1 MRQARNKDR
10 GNFERMDFNIDV
22 LDESEK
28 IIFTLRT
35 LYHERGYER
44 YRMSKFEEYDLYS
57 RNKDFLVSDQVITFT
72 DTNGRLMA
80 LKPDVTLSIIKNN
93 KDNPEQLKKLYY
105 NENVYRVSKGSQSF
119 REIMQAGL
127 ECFGAVDH
135 KTLSEVLELA
145 ALSLAAVSKDYVLE
159 ISDLTILSAVIEAV
173 PVSQDVKKQLIKCF
187 SEKNRHGVRAICEAQ
202 HVDPSY
208 ARDLIRLLELY
219 GSPETV
225 IEGLKELC
233 REKDPGMGLSEEVAR
248 LTDVIT
254 VLQKSACRDHIL
266 IDFSLVSDMNY
277 YNGIIFRGFIA
288 GIPDS
293 VLSGGQYDKLM
304 HKLGRKSGA
313 VGFAVYLD
321 QLGHNRRIQN
331 M

>member
-1 MRQARNKDR
+1 
-10 GNFERMDFNIDV
+10 MDFNIDV
-22 LDESEK
+22 LDESEM
-28 IIFTLRT
+28 IIFALRS
-35 LYHERGYER
+35 LYRERGYER

-72 DTNGRLMA
+72 DTNGRLLA

-93 KDNPEQLKKLYY
+93 KEDPDQLKKLYY

-135 KTLSEVLELA
+135 KALSEVLELA
-145 ALSLAAVSKDYVLE
+145 ALSLAVVSDDYVLE
-159 ISDLTILSAVIEAV
+159 ISDLTILSALIEVV
-173 PVSQDVKKQLIKCF
+173 PVSSDVKKELLKCF

-202 HVDPSY
+202 GLDPSY
-208 ARDLIRLLELY
+208 ARDLILLLELY
-219 GSPETV
+219 GSPDTV
-225 IEGLKELC
+225 IDGLKEFC
-233 REKDPGMGLSEEVAR
+233 AEWDTGLSEEVDR
-248 LTDVIT
+248 LIDVIG
-254 VLQKSACRDHIL
+254 VFRGSACQDHIL

-277 YNGIIFRGFIA
+277 YNGIIFRGFIS

-293 VLSGGQYDKLM
+293 VLSGGQYDRLM
-304 HKLGRKSGA
+304 HKLGRRSGA

-321 QLGHNRRIQN
+321 QLGALRRK
-331 M
+331 

>member
-1 MRQARNKDR
+1 MN
-10 GNFERMDFNIDV
+10 FNIDV

-28 IIFTLRT
+28 IIYALRT

-93 KDNPEQLKKLYY
+93 KDKPESLKKLYY
-105 NENVYRVSKGSQSF
+105 NENVYRVAKGSQSF
-119 REIMQAGL
+119 REIMQVGL
-127 ECFGAVDH
+127 ECFGAVDSG
-135 KTLSEVLELA
+135 TLSEVLELA
-145 ALSLAAVSKDYVLE
+145 AMSLQAVSDEYVLE
-159 ISDLTILSAVIEAV
+159 ISDLSILSAFIEAV
-173 PVSQDVKKQLIKCF
+173 PVPADARKELLKCF
-187 SEKNRHGVRAICEAQ
+187 SEKNRHGIRTICEQQAA
-202 HVDPSY
+202 DPGY
-208 ARDLIRLLELY
+208 AEDLLRLLELY
-219 GSPETV
+219 GRPETV
-225 IEGLKELC
+225 LAGLKKLC
-233 REKDPGMGLSEEVAR
+233 EEKGLGGEAKR
-248 LTDVIT
+248 LADVIQ
-254 VLQKSACRDHIL
+254 VFQESPLREHIV

-277 YNGIIFRGFIA
+277 YNGIIFRGFIS

-304 HKLGRKSGA
+304 HKLGRTSAA

-321 QLGHNRRIQN
+321 QLGALRRNRA
-331 M
+331 

>member
-1 MRQARNKDR
+1 
-10 GNFERMDFNIDV
+10 MDFNIGV

-28 IIFTLRT
+28 IIFALRT

-159 ISDLTILSAVIEAV
+159 ISDLTIVSAWIDAV
-173 PVSQDVKKQLIKCF
+173 PVSQDVKMELLKCF
-187 SEKNRHGVRAICEAQ
+187 SEKNRHGIRAICEQ
-202 HVDPSY
+202 QEVDP
-208 ARDLIRLLELY
+208 ACAQDLIRLLELY
-219 GSPETV
+219 GSPDTV
-225 IEGLKELC
+225 IDGLKELC
-233 REKDPGMGLSEEVAR
+233 AQRDPDAGLTEEMDR
-248 LTDVIT
+248 LIDVIR
-254 VLQKSACRDHIL
+254 VLPGSVCRDHIV

-277 YNGIIFRGFIA
+277 YNGIIFRGYIS

-293 VLSGGQYDKLM
+293 VLSGGQYDRLM
-304 HKLGRKSGA
+304 HKLGRRSGA

-321 QLGHNRRIQN
+321 QLGALLRK
-331 M
+331 

>member
-1 MRQARNKDR
+1 MTIPETESLQ
-10 GNFERMDFNIDV
+10 GNFGSMDFNINV

-28 IIFTLRT
+28 VIFTLRT

-105 NENVYRVSKGSQSF
+105 NENVYRVAKGSQSF

-135 KTLSEVLELA
+135 NTLSEVLELA
-145 ALSLAAVSKDYVLE
+145 ALSLSAVSDDYVLE
-159 ISDLTILSAVIEAV
+159 VSDLTILSALIEAV
-173 PVSQDVKKQLIKCF
+173 PVPRDVKKELIKCF
-187 SEKNRHGVRAICEAQ
+187 SEKNRHGVRAICEAKD
-202 HVDPSY
+202 VDPAY

-219 GSPETV
+219 GSPDTV
-225 IEGLKELC
+225 IAGLRTLC
-233 REKDPGMGLSEEVAR
+233 RENDQYEGLAEEVER
-248 LTDVIT
+248 LDSV
-254 VLQKSACRDHIL
+254 VSAFRGSACWDHIL

-304 HKLGRKSGA
+304 QKLGRKSGA

-321 QLGHNRRIQN
+321 QLER